1 MNDTRDS
8 ELAAREESGGG
19 PGPGMMPVEHWA
31 YQVESPFRPV
41 EELLQLAE
49 AAGSAV
55 STLGERP
62 RGGFAMGARAEGSEE
77 AVEEAEAEAEEWG
90 EQEAVEEAE
99 AEEWEEQEAVEEAEA
114 EEWGEQEALEE
125 AEAEAEAE
133 EWEEQEALEEPEAE
147 EFTPVAVETPGG
159 QRIRDKRPPAPSDV
173 TSIIGYRGR
182 WIRLHRLAADGLAAM
197 TSEAR
202 ADGIPAPLLEAASG
216 YRSAERQNQLW
227 QAALVKY
234 GSPEAARR
242 WVAPPQ
248 GSAHGSGRAV
258 DLWLGLRIAS

>member
-77 AVEEAEAEAEEWG
+77 ALEEAED
-90 EQEAVEEAE
+90 
-99 AEEWEEQEAVEEAEA
+99 

-125 AEAEAEAE
+125 PEAE
-133 EWEEQEALEEPEAE
+133 EWREQEALEEPEAEEWGEQEALEEPEAE

-173 TSIIGYRGR
+173 TSI
-182 WIRLHRLAADGLAAM
+182 
-197 TSEAR
+197 
-202 ADGIPAPLLEAASG
+202 
-216 YRSAERQNQLW
+216 
-227 QAALVKY
+227 
-234 GSPEAARR
+234 
-242 WVAPPQ
+242 
-248 GSAHGSGRAV
+248 
-258 DLWLGLRIAS
+258 